1 MKFLGYG
8 LIALIVLCTLPFA
21 ILFIAKIVFWIL
33 VILLS
38 ACFLGLLLKP
48 FTTSVDGEMV
58 LED

>member
-8 LIALIVLCTLPFA
+8 IIALLVLCTLPFA

-38 ACFLGLLLKP
+38 AYFLGLLLKP
-48 FTTSVDGEMV
+48 MLNSND
-58 LED
+58 D

>member
-8 LIALIVLCTLPFA
+8 LIALILLCTLPFV

-38 ACFLGLLLKP
+38 AYLLGLIVKPLLGNQN
-48 FTTSVDGEMV
+48 D
-58 LED
+58 

>member
-1 MKFLGYG
+1 MKFLAYG
-8 LIALIVLCTLPFA
+8 TIALFVLCTLPFA

-48 FTTSVDGEMV
+48 LSNSND
-58 LED
+58 D

>member
-8 LIALIVLCTLPFA
+8 LIALILLCTLPFA

-38 ACFLGLLLKP
+38 ACLLGLVLKP
-48 FTTSVDGEMV
+48 FITSKENTHD
-58 LED
+58 

>member
-8 LIALIVLCTLPFA
+8 LIALILLCTLPFA

-38 ACFLGLLLKP
+38 AYLLGLVLKL
-48 FTTSVDGEMV
+48 FITSRETK
-58 LED
+58 